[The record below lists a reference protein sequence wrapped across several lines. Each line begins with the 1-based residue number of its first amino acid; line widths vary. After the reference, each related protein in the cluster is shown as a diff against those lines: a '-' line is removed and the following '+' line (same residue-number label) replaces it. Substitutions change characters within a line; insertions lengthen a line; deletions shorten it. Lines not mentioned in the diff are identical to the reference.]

1 MLSSVDTLHLMFG
14 KIIGKGCAGLLQY
27 VLWISVALLITQV
40 LAPQLGAT
48 LPSALS
54 GANLAWLLLF
64 FLLAYFLY
72 AGGYAAVGA
81 AADDEQHLG
90 QLGAP
95 FIFML
100 LIPLVLISLIISS
113 PNGTV
118 AVVLSLVPFTSPV
131 VMLARVVLDTPPLWQ
146 LLTSLGLLV
155 GSVVAMAF
163 LAARLFRVAIL
174 MRGQRFTLAQ
184 VLKLARLR

>member
-1 MLSSVDTLHLMFG
+1 
-14 KIIGKGCAGLLQY
+14 
-27 VLWISVALLITQV
+27 
-40 LAPQLGAT
+40 
-48 LPSALS
+48 
-54 GANLAWLLLF
+54 
-64 FLLAYFLY
+64 
-72 AGGYAAVGA
+72 
-81 AADDEQHLG
+81 
-90 QLGAP
+90 
-95 FIFML
+95 
-100 LIPLVLISLIISS
+100 
-113 PNGTV
+113 
-118 AVVLSLVPFTSPV
+118 VLSLVPFTSPV